1 MAVAAVVAAAAGG
14 RLRITVSTGR
24 QELSDWYAS
33 VALHWPVEVA
43 NIADKKAAAERI
55 AARVSDGA
63 MIGIG
68 SGSATYMA
76 LWAIGQRVR
85 QESLSIRIA
94 TTSYETQTAACTLGI
109 PTVPL
114 GSVQPEWG
122 VDGADEVDP
131 DGRLIKGRGGAMFM
145 EKILWTT
152 CQKMYLAI
160 DPTKHVERLGQG
172 FPIPIEVDRHAVD
185 LVGRA
190 LDGHGCARWSLR
202 LAGGKD
208 GPIVTEWGNLVI
220 DAWFDRIPHGLHA
233 QLKALPGVIE
243 TGLFEGFSFEI
254 I

>member
-1 MAVAAVVAAAAGG
+1 
-14 RLRITVSTGR
+14 VSSGNE
-24 QELSDWYAS
+24 ELSDWYAS
-33 VALHWPVEVA
+33 AALHWPVSVT
-43 NIADKKAAAERI
+43 NIEEKRAVAERI
-55 AARVSDGA
+55 AAKVSDGA

-76 LWAIGQRVR
+76 LWAIGQRVQR
-85 QESLSIRIA
+85 ESLSIRIV
-94 TTSYETQTAACTLGI
+94 TSSYETQTAAYTLGI

-131 DGRLIKGRGGAMFM
+131 DGRLLKGRGGAMFM

-152 CQKMYLAI
+152 CQRMYLAI
-160 DPTKHVERLGQG
+160 DPSKHVERLGQG

-190 LDGHGCARWSLR
+190 LDAHHSTSWTLR
-202 LAGGKD
+202 VAGGKD
-208 GPIVTEWGNLVI
+208 GPIVTESGNFVI
-220 DAWFDRIPHGLHA
+220 DAWFDEIPHGLHA
-233 QLKALPGVIE
+233 RLKALSGVIE

>member
-1 MAVAAVVAAAAGG
+1 
-14 RLRITVSTGR
+14 VSSGKE
-24 QELSDWYAS
+24 ELSDWFAS
-33 VALHWPVEVA
+33 AALHWPVSVA
-43 NIADKKAAAERI
+43 NIEDKRAVGERI
-55 AARVSDGA
+55 AAKVSDGA

-76 LWAIGQRVR
+76 LWAIGRRVQR
-85 QESLSIRIA
+85 ESLSIRIV
-94 TTSYETQTAACTLGI
+94 TSSYETQTAAYTLGI

-114 GSVQPEWG
+114 GSVEPEWG

-131 DGRLIKGRGGAMFM
+131 QGRLIKGRGGAMFM

-152 CQKMYLAI
+152 CRKMYLAI

-172 FPIPIEVDRHAVD
+172 FPIPIEIDRHAVD

-190 LDGHGCARWSLR
+190 LDGHRCARWSLR

-208 GPIVTEWGNLVI
+208 GPVVTEWGNFVL
-220 DAWFDRIPHGLHA
+220 DAWFDEIPHGLHA

>member
-1 MAVAAVVAAAAGG
+1 M
-14 RLRITVSTGR
+14 STGNE
-24 QELSDWYAS
+24 ELSDWYAS
-33 VALHWPVEVA
+33 AALHWPASISNVDE
-43 NIADKKAAAERI
+43 KKAAAARI
-55 AARVSDGA
+55 AAKVSDGA

-68 SGSATYMA
+68 SGSATYLA
-76 LWAIGQRVR
+76 LWAIGQRVQR
-85 QESLSIRIA
+85 ESLSIRIV
-94 TTSYETQTAACTLGI
+94 TTSYETQTAAYTLGI

-114 GSVQPEWG
+114 GTVQPEWG

-131 DGRLIKGRGGAMFM
+131 DRRLIKGRGGAMFM

-160 DPTKHVERLGQG
+160 DPTKHVQRLGQG
-172 FPIPIEVDRHAVD
+172 FPIPIEVDRCAVE

-190 LDGHGCARWSLR
+190 LDGHGCANWSLR

-208 GPIVTEWGNLVI
+208 GPVVTERGNMVI
-220 DAWFDRIPHGLHA
+220 DAWFDQIPHGLHA

>member
-1 MAVAAVVAAAAGG
+1 
-14 RLRITVSTGR
+14 VSSVDA
-24 QELSDWYAS
+24 EPPDWYAS
-33 VALHWPVEVA
+33 AALHWPATVA
-43 NIADKKAAAERI
+43 NVDEKLAAAERI
-55 AARVSDGA
+55 AARVSDGVL
-63 MIGIG
+63 IGIG
-68 SGSATYMA
+68 SGSATYLA
-76 LWAIGQRVR
+76 LWAIGQRVQR
-85 QESLSIRIA
+85 ESLAIRIA
-94 TTSYETQTAACTLGI
+94 TSSYETQTAAFTLGI

-131 DGRLIKGRGGAMFM
+131 HGRLIKGRGGAMFM

-152 CQKMYLAI
+152 CRRMYLAI

-190 LDGHGCARWSLR
+190 LDAHGCARWGLR

-208 GPIVTEWGNLVI
+208 GPVVTEWGNLVI
-220 DAWFDRIPHGLHA
+220 DAWFDQIPHGLHA

>member
-1 MAVAAVVAAAAGG
+1 M
-14 RLRITVSTGR
+14 STGNE
-24 QELSDWYAS
+24 ELSDWYAS
-33 VALHWPVEVA
+33 AALHWPA
-43 NIADKKAAAERI
+43 NVTNIEDKLAAAERI
-55 AARVSDGA
+55 AAKVSDGA
-63 MIGIG
+63 MIGVG

-76 LWAIGQRVR
+76 LWAIGKRVER
-85 QESLSIRIA
+85 ESLSIRIA
-94 TTSYETQTAACTLGI
+94 TTSYETQTAADTLGI

-114 GSVQPEWG
+114 GSVQPQWG

-131 DGRLIKGRGGAMFM
+131 QGRLIKGRGGAMFM

-152 CQKMYLAI
+152 CQRMYLAI

-172 FPIPIEVDRHAVD
+172 FPIPIEVDRHAVE

-190 LDGHGCARWSLR
+190 LDGQGCARWSLR

-208 GPIVTEWGNLVI
+208 GPVVTEWGNLVI
-220 DAWFDRIPHGLHA
+220 DAWFDPIPHGLHA

-243 TGLFEGFSFEI
+243 TGLFEGFAFEI